1 MINILLIGLGGFIG
15 SVSRYLLGDFV
26 HSLLDKPV
34 FPYGTFIVNI
44 FGCLL
49 IGILG
54 GLSESRNFFDTQTR
68 MFLFI
73 GLLGGFTT
81 FSSFGFETFNL
92 AKQGAHLH
100 ALANV
105 FLQIVLGLIA
115 VSIGY
120 IFAKNI

>member
-15 SVSRYLLGDFV
+15 SVSRYLLGDLV
-26 HSLLDKPV
+26 HNLLDKPV

-100 ALANV
+100 ALANGC
-105 FLQIVLGLIA
+105 LQIVLGRMA
-115 VSIGY
+115 VALGY
-120 IFAKNI
+120 VFAKNI

>member
-1 MINILLIGLGGFIG
+1 MINIILIGLGGFIG

-26 HSLLDKPV
+26 HSLLDKPA

-49 IGILG
+49 IGTLG

-100 ALANV
+100 ALTNV
-105 FLQIVLGLIA
+105 FLQIILGLIA

-120 IFAKNI
+120 IAAKNI

>member
-1 MINILLIGLGGFIG
+1 MVNTLLVGLGGFIG
-15 SVSRYLLGDFV
+15 SVSRYMLGDLV
-26 HSLLDKPV
+26 HRLLDKPV
-34 FPYGTFIVNI
+34 FPYGTFVVNI

-54 GLSESRNFFDTQTR
+54 GLSESKNLFDTQTR

-92 AKQGAHLH
+92 AKQGAHFH
-100 ALANV
+100 ALTNV

-120 IFAKNI
+120 IAAKNI